1 MITTSLYQTAIVL
14 MMASVIILSIFIA
27 WITMRYVRTCN
38 AVTRLM
44 VENMQLK
51 QVIDRYKKAEEL
63 TEIIDSNEFKME
75 EDGKNTVQEEKI

>member
-38 AVTRLM
+38 DVTRLM

>member
-1 MITTSLYQTAIVL
+1 MITTSLYQKAIVL

-38 AVTRLM
+38 DVTRLM

>member
-1 MITTSLYQTAIVL
+1 MIMTSLYQTAIVL

-38 AVTRLM
+38 DVTRLM